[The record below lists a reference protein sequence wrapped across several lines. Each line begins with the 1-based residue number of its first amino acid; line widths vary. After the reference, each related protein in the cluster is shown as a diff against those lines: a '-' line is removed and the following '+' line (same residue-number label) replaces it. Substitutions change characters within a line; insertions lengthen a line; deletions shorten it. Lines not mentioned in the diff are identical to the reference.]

1 MGWLDI
7 IVIVAVSVPVLIGFR
22 TGLVKT
28 VAPVAGTALAVLLAL
43 RFYGTLAD
51 RLSPWLESPTQCKVA
66 AFAIIF
72 VLVIVAALV
81 LASLLRGLLSMVL
94 MGWVD
99 NLGGAVLGLA
109 IGALVPAAL
118 LSLAIRFYPSGAEDA
133 VRDSSVASFLVDRFA
148 TVLTLLPDKMDGVR
162 QFFG

>member
-7 IVIVAVSVPVLIGFR
+7 VLIIAVSVPVLLGFR
-22 TGLVKT
+22 RGLVKT
-28 VAPVAGTALAVLLAL
+28 VAPVAGTVVAVLLAL
-43 RFYGTLAD
+43 RFYGPLAEQ
-51 RLSPWLESPTQCKVA
+51 LSAWLDSPTQCKVA

-72 VLVIVAALV
+72 ILVIVAALL
-81 LASLLRGLLSMVL
+81 LASLIRRFLSLVLL
-94 MGWVD
+94 GWVD

-109 IGALVPAAL
+109 IGALIPAAL
-118 LSLAIRFYPSGAEDA
+118 LTLAVRFYPSGAEDA

-148 TVLTLLPDKMDGVR
+148 NVLTLLPDRMDAVR